1 MGEHI
6 YKQSTQQGINRQNLQ
21 TAHVVLRQKN
31 NPIKRWAEDLS
42 RRFPREAIE
51 MAKRYMKRCSIL
63 LVIREIQIKM
73 TLRYHL
79 TLIRM
84 ANIKKNLQT
93 NAREGGERR

>member
-73 TLRYHL
+73 TMRYHL

-84 ANIKKNLQT
+84 ANIKKKST
-93 NAREGGERR
+93 NKC